1 MVDEYCRTIWGEII
15 AIGSKEVG
23 KNLRF
28 GLFKSLSSWC
38 DTCGDGSDEVS
49 EQYEC
54 SITIE
59 GHLCFVGLKVEEL
72 QYANE
77 IIGALG

>member
-49 EQYEC
+49 E
-54 SITIE
+54 
-59 GHLCFVGLKVEEL
+59 
-72 QYANE
+72 
-77 IIGALG
+77 